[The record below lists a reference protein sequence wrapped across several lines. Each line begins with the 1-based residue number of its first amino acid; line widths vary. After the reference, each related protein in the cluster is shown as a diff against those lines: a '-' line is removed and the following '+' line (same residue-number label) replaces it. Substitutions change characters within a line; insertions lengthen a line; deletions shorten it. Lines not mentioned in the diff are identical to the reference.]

1 MSLPAFWP
9 RVKLTFRDGL
19 PSVTPVTPPLLGLRD
34 AWIKRTVFR
43 HPPFGDRMSDVDYPG
58 KNDECLEGTTLLVV
72 EDEVRF
78 SRVLQRFLKLS
89 GISPIEALDG
99 EQAIQILEQDEE
111 NLVDAVVTD
120 LRMPVVSGW
129 ELIAVLRECRPYL
142 PVVAMSA
149 IPPSP
154 VLPADVPLLSK
165 PFLPEQLL
173 ETVAPL
179 IQRSRQLRGQAREQ
193 RADAAGV
200 RSEAFY
206 QRIVA
211 DHQRAWSSDLRSA
224 LASYRASL
232 REL

>member
-1 MSLPAFWP
+1 
-9 RVKLTFRDGL
+9 
-19 PSVTPVTPPLLGLRD
+19 
-34 AWIKRTVFR
+34 
-43 HPPFGDRMSDVDYPG
+43 MSDVNYPA

-99 EQAIQILEQDEE
+99 EQAIRILEQDEE

-142 PVVAMSA
+142 PVIAMSPP
-149 IPPSP
+149 PPSP
-154 VLPADVPLLSK
+154 PSPADVPLLSK

-173 ETVAPL
+173 
-179 IQRSRQLRGQAREQ
+179 
-193 RADAAGV
+193 
-200 RSEAFY
+200 
-206 QRIVA
+206 
-211 DHQRAWSSDLRSA
+211 
-224 LASYRASL
+224 
-232 REL
+232 

>member
-1 MSLPAFWP
+1 
-9 RVKLTFRDGL
+9 
-19 PSVTPVTPPLLGLRD
+19 
-34 AWIKRTVFR
+34 
-43 HPPFGDRMSDVDYPG
+43 MSDVNYPA

-89 GISPIEALDG
+89 GISPIEAHDG

-154 VLPADVPLLSK
+154 DLPADVPLLSK

-173 ETVAPL
+173 ETVAPM
-179 IQRSRQLRGQAREQ
+179 IQRSRQLRGQARQQ
-193 RADAAGV
+193 RADATGV

-206 QRIVA
+206 QRVVG
-211 DHQRAWSSDLRSA
+211 DHQRVWSSDLRSA
-224 LASYRASL
+224 LASYRASQ